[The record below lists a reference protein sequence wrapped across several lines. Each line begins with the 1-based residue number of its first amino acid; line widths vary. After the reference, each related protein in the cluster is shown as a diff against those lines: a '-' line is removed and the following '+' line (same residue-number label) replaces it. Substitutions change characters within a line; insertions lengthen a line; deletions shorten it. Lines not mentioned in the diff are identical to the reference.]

1 MRYLLLSLL
10 ATFLLACGESD
21 RPAPPAMPPL
31 ADLPIIPLPYE
42 MASVDGYYYADGEG
56 PWALPDTSS
65 EAGRASTMAIA
76 YLKAKGVPSLKFG
89 VALDRTL
96 TLPEG
101 AYLLSIAPE
110 GISIMATDEAGVLNG
125 AITLEQVVAF
135 SPNTERG
142 LFLPCGTITDQPR
155 FGYRSYMLDVARTFF
170 GVDTVKQ
177 VIDRIA
183 PYKINHLHL
192 HLSDDQGWR
201 IEIKSWPKLT
211 EIGGQTEVDGTP
223 GGYYTQEDYREIVE
237 YAASRGITI
246 VPEIDVPGHIH
257 AALVAYPELSIDGK
271 ERELYTG
278 TKVGFSTVDANKDVV
293 YEWFDDV
300 VREIAE
306 LTPGPYFHLGGDES
320 AVTPHDDYV
329 KFVRRAQQII
339 KDNGKQPMGW
349 DEVAIAGLAEGA
361 VAQLW
366 NHVEY
371 AEIARNNGNKVLISP
386 ATRTYLD
393 MQYDT
398 TSRIGLH
405 WAAYIEV
412 DSAYLWDPATFVPN
426 VTDKDILGVESPLW
440 GETIRNIEDIDY
452 LTFPRLLAIAEVGWT
467 AQSKRDYPDFL
478 KRLAAHQRWLK
489 EQGVGTYDT
498 KVLH

>member
-1 MRYLLLSLL
+1 MRYLLLVFISALL
-10 ATFLLACGESD
+10 FQCNSD
-21 RPAPPAMPPL
+21 SPPPPPAMSPL

-42 MASVDGYYYADGEG
+42 MISGTGHYFTDDETEWEISASGN
-56 PWALPDTSS
+56 
-65 EAGRASTMAIA
+65 EAAARAMT
-76 YLKAKGVPSLKFG
+76 YLRDKGVPRLQLGFVLDNSLQ
-89 VALDRTL
+89 
-96 TLPEG
+96 LPSG
-101 AYLLSIAPE
+101 SYLLN
-110 GISIMATDEAGVLNG
+110 ISPDQIDIMATDAAGALNG

-135 SPNTERG
+135 SGKSDRG
-142 LFLPCGTITDQPR
+142 TFLPCGTITDQPR
-155 FGYRSYMLDVARTFF
+155 FAYRGYMLDVARTFF

-211 EIGGQTEVDGTP
+211 EIGGQLEVDGTP
-223 GGYYTQEDYREIVE
+223 GGFYTQEDYVEIVE

-271 ERELYTG
+271 DRELYTG
-278 TKVGFSTVDANKDVV
+278 TEVGFSTVDANNDLV
-293 YEWFDDV
+293 YEWLDDV
-300 VREIAE
+300 VREISE

-329 KFVRRAQQII
+329 KFVGRAQQII
-339 KDNGKQPMGW
+339 KANGKLPMGW
-349 DEVAIAGLAEGA
+349 DEVAVAGLAEGA

-371 AEIARNNGNKVLISP
+371 AELARDNGNKVLVSP
-386 ATRTYLD
+386 GTRTYLD

-398 TSRIGLH
+398 ASRIGLH

-426 VTDKDILGVESPLW
+426 VTDENILGVESPLW

-452 LTFPRLLAIAEVGWT
+452 LTFPRLPAHAEVGWT
-467 AQSKRDYPDFL
+467 AQDKRVYPDFL
-478 KRLAAHQRWLK
+478 RRLKAHQIWLK
-489 EQGVGTYDT
+489 EQGVGTYST
-498 KVLH
+498 RVLR

>member
-1 MRYLLLSLL
+1 MRYLLLCSL
-10 ATFLLACGESD
+10 AFLMLACGND
-21 RPAPPAMPPL
+21 RPSPPAMSPL
-31 ADLPIIPLPYE
+31 ADTPIIPLPFE
-42 MASVDGYYYADGEG
+42 MASVDDYYYSDGKK
-56 PWALPDTSS
+56 PWAQPDTSTV
-65 EAGRASTMAIA
+65 EGMAALRAIN
-76 YLKAKGVPSLKFG
+76 YLKGKGVPSVSFG
-89 VALDRTL
+89 ASIDRSL
-96 TLPEG
+96 NLPAG
-101 AYLLSIAPE
+101 AYLLSISPDGVGVSA
-110 GISIMATDEAGVLNG
+110 ADEAGIFNG
-125 AITLEQVVAF
+125 ASTLEQVIAF
-135 SPNTERG
+135 SPNTDRG
-142 LFLPCGTITDQPR
+142 LFLPCGTITDMPR

-177 VIDRIA
+177 VIDRLV

-192 HLSDDQGWR
+192 HLTDDQGWR

-211 EIGGQTEVDGTP
+211 EIGGQTEVDGTS
-223 GGYYTQEDYREIVE
+223 GGFYTQGQYRDIVN
-237 YAASRGITI
+237 YAAERGITI

-257 AALVAYPELSIDGK
+257 SALVSYPELSIDGK

-278 TKVGFSTVDANKDVV
+278 TEVGFSTVDANKDVV

-300 VREIAE
+300 IRELADM
-306 LTPGPYFHLGGDES
+306 TPGEYIHLGGDES

-371 AEIARNNGNKVLISP
+371 AEIARDNGNKVLISP

-393 MQYDT
+393 MQYDS
-398 TSRIGLH
+398 TSRVGLH
-405 WAAYIEV
+405 WAAYVEV

-426 VTDKDILGVESPLW
+426 VTDEDILGVEAPLW

-467 AQSKRDYPDFL
+467 AQDKRDYTDFL

-489 EQGVGTYDT
+489 EQGIGTYDT
-498 KVLH
+498 RVLR